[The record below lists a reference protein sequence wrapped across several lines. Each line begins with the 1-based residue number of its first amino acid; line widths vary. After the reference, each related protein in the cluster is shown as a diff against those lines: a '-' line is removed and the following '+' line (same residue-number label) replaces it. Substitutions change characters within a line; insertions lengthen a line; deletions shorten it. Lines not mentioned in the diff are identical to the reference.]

1 MNPVKLYGIPAS
13 NAVLT
18 VQLALEHK
26 GIDYRRVDLLP
37 VFHRIGMPLRRFGG
51 VTVPGIVIDGRR
63 VHGSLASLRALDE
76 LRTGPPLFPADPL
89 RRREVENAVGWGEEN
104 YQPIARRLL
113 PYSLLRRPRAVGS
126 LLADSRT
133 LIPASVLS
141 KTAAPA
147 LFANSR
153 IHHSNAD
160 HVRRMLGELPPM
172 LDRVDAWIAAGL
184 LDADDP
190 GAADFVIAPTTRALM
205 WFEDLR
211 PAIEGRPAAEHAL
224 RIAPRYPGA
233 IPAVFPE
240 DAVAEF
246 RESTRMTAA

>member
-13 NAVLT
+13 GAVLT

-26 GIDYRRVDLLP
+26 SIEYRRVDLLP

-63 VHGSLASLRALDE
+63 VHGSLASLRTLDE

-89 RRREVENAVGWGEEN
+89 RRREVENAVSWGEEN

-133 LIPASVLS
+133 FIPAGVLS

-147 LFANSR
+147 IFANSR
-153 IHHSNAD
+153 IHHSSED
-160 HVRRMLGELPPM
+160 HVRRMLCELPPM

-184 LDADDP
+184 LDAGDP
-190 GAADFVIAPTTRALM
+190 GAADFMIAPSTRALM

-211 PAIEGRPAAEHAL
+211 PAIEDRPAGAHAL
-224 RIAPRYPGA
+224 RVAPRYAGA

-240 DAVAEF
+240 DAVAAF
-246 RESTRMTAA
+246 RESTRVAAA

>member
-37 VFHRIGMPLRRFGG
+37 VLHRIGMPLRRFGG
-51 VTVPGIVIDGRR
+51 MTVPGIVIDGRR

-76 LRTGPPLFPADPL
+76 ARTGPPLFPADPL
-89 RRREVENAVGWGEEN
+89 RRREVENAVGWGEES

-113 PYSLLRRPRAVGS
+113 PYGLLRRPRAVGS
-126 LLADSRT
+126 LLEDSRAF
-133 LIPASVLS
+133 IPAGLLS

-153 IHHSNAD
+153 IHHSSED
-160 HVRRMLGELPPM
+160 HVRRMLAELPPM
-172 LDRVDAWIAAGL
+172 LDRVDAWIGAGL
-184 LDADDP
+184 LDAGDP
-190 GAADFVIAPTTRALM
+190 GAADFMIAPSTRALM
-205 WFEDLR
+205 WFEDLG
-211 PAIEGRPAAEHAL
+211 PAIAGRPAAEHAL
-224 RIAPRYPGA
+224 RLAPRYPGA
-233 IPAVFPE
+233 IPAVFPA
-240 DAVAEF
+240 DAVSAF
-246 RESTRMTAA
+246 HDSMRVTAS

>member
-26 GIDYRRVDLLP
+26 GIDYKRVDLLP
-37 VFHRIGMPLRRFGG
+37 VFHRVGMPLRRFGG

-76 LRTGPPLFPADPL
+76 QRTGPPLFPADPL
-89 RRREVENAVGWGEEN
+89 RRREVENAVSWGEEN
-104 YQPIARRLL
+104 YQPVARRLL

-126 LLADSRT
+126 LLQDSRT

-153 IHHSNAD
+153 IHHSNED
-160 HVRRMLGELPPM
+160 HVRRMLGELPAM
-172 LDRVDAWIAAGL
+172 LDLVDSWMNRSLGGGQYHVAHPGGRAHETRPVNALEAEGRRRARFFRMGHTPGRVTAS
-184 LDADDP
+184 
-190 GAADFVIAPTTRALM
+190 APTISL
-205 WFEDLR
+205 D
-211 PAIEGRPAAEHAL
+211 
-224 RIAPRYPGA
+224 
-233 IPAVFPE
+233 FPFTL
-240 DAVAEF
+240 DM
-246 RESTRMTAA
+246 RR

>member
-26 GIDYRRVDLLP
+26 SIEYRRVDLLP
-37 VFHRIGMPLRRFGG
+37 VIHRIGMPLRRFGG

-76 LRTGPPLFPADPL
+76 QRTGPPLFPADPL
-89 RRREVENAVGWGEEN
+89 RRREVENAVSWGEEN
-104 YQPIARRLL
+104 YQPVTRRLL
-113 PYSLLRRPRAVGS
+113 PYSLLRRPRAVSS
-126 LLADSRT
+126 LLQDSRT

-153 IHHSNAD
+153 IHHSNED
-160 HVRRMLGELPPM
+160 HVRRMLGELPAM
-172 LDRVDAWIAAGL
+172 LDLVDSWIGTGL

-190 GAADFVIAPTTRALM
+190 GAADFMIAPSTRALM

-224 RIAPRYPGA
+224 RVAPRYAGA
-233 IPAVFPE
+233 IPAVFPA
-240 DAVAEF
+240 DAVTSF
-246 RESTRMTAA
+246 RESMRVTAS

>member
-26 GIDYRRVDLLP
+26 GIAYRRVDLLP
-37 VFHRIGMPLRRFGG
+37 VLHRVGMPLRRFGG

-63 VHGSLASLRALDE
+63 VHGSLACLRALDE

-89 RRREVENAVGWGEEN
+89 RRREVVNAVSWGEET

-113 PYSLLRRPRAVGS
+113 PYALLRRHRAVGS
-126 LLADSRT
+126 LLEDSRT
-133 LIPASVLS
+133 FVPAGVLAR
-141 KTAAPA
+141 TAAPA
-147 LFANSR
+147 ILANSR
-153 IHHSNAD
+153 IHRSND
-160 HVRRMLGELPPM
+160 QGVRRMLGELPTM
-172 LDRVDAWIAAGL
+172 LDRVDAWIASGL
-184 LDADDP
+184 LGADDP
-190 GAADFVIAPTTRALM
+190 GAADFMIAPSTRALM

-211 PAIEGRPAAEHAL
+211 PAVESRPAAGHAL
-224 RIAPRYPGA
+224 RLAPRYAGS

-240 DAVAEF
+240 DAVASF
-246 RESTRMTAA
+246 GESVRLAAA